1 MALFEE
7 TTPLVPSPEVS
18 PVKVLAQPET
28 YKGIAI
34 DTAYVPKS
42 SMLMW
47 INGSN
52 WRVTYFSQ
60 VLDESQE
67 PTALAIQR
75 APAYQQYR
83 KIVGMDLKVSGSLD
97 ISQDDRIRTFSVTGS
112 GHAYPFLTPNKG
124 DMFIGNIGDGK
135 LGLFTITTAR
145 RETFLKDS
153 TYAIEWKMVSNLTEA
168 QSANLELKSILTYYY
183 NAGSLLS
190 GCGPFV
196 TEQAAEDDSVNRKTL
211 RDLINRYFS
220 DFYSN
225 DFGTFI
231 VPDQLVTVYDHFVTK
246 FMSKVIGVSDFPRLK
261 QVKLLNVMSEPV
273 MSRDTIWD
281 AVIARDPTRMCY
293 STQRVQLVSTKISRW
308 RPELQAIGY
317 TGIPRFVFPME
328 VPYDV
333 DSAYDGQNLFTYE
346 GLPYHEGQPRRPLVK
361 FQSQFERGLSW
372 FLTNTDPAAQP
383 WAKPPLLNPVAIDQ
397 FYVLS
402 EHFYTESSTQ
412 SRLELLVRQHINRE
426 DLNMD
431 ALRSVISSSLDWDN
445 LERFYYH
452 PLLIALIKSTLR

>member
-7 TTPLVPSPEVS
+7 VSSTPVAPAVS

-34 DTAYVPKS
+34 DTKYVPKS

-83 KIVGMDLKVSGSLD
+83 KIVGMDLKVSNTLD

-145 RETFLKDS
+145 RETFLRDS

-168 QSANLELKSILTYYY
+168 QAANLELKSILTYYY
-183 NAGSLLS
+183 NSGSLLA

-211 RDLINRYFS
+211 KDLVNRYFN

-231 VPDQLVTVYDHFVTK
+231 VPDQLVIVYDHWVAK
-246 FMSKVIGVSDFPRLK
+246 FMSRIVGVSEFPRLK
-261 QVKLLNVMSEPV
+261 NVRLLNVMSEPV
-273 MSRDTIWD
+273 MGRDTIWD

-317 TGIPRFVFPME
+317 TGIPRFVYPME

-333 DSAYDGQNLFTYE
+333 DSAYGGKNLFTYE
-346 GLPYHEGQPRRPLVK
+346 GLPYQQGQPRRPTVR
-361 FQSQFERGLSW
+361 FMPQFERNLEW
-372 FLTNTDPAAQP
+372 FLTPTDPAVEP
-383 WAKPPLLNPVAIDQ
+383 WAKPPILNSVAIDQ

-402 EHFYTESSTQ
+402 ESFYAESSTQ

-426 DLNMD
+426 PINMD
-431 ALRSVISSSLDWDN
+431 SLRSVIKSCLDWDN